1 MEDGKFIGSVRQGN
15 TPKEAYDNWLAF
27 CYERAYKQS
36 SIINKQ
42 LTEKYER
49 LKNETTHCKTSR

>member
-15 TPKEAYDNWLAF
+15 TPKEAYANWLAF

-36 SIINKQ
+36 SVINKQ
-42 LTEKYER
+42 LTEKYEQR
-49 LKNETTHCKTSR
+49 KRQSR